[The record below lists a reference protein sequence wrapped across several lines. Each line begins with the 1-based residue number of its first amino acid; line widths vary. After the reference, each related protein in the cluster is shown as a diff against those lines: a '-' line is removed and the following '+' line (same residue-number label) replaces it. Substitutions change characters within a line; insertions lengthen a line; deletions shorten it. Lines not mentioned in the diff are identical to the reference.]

1 MEVTGLAVH
10 NYHAGMLLRATD
22 AIATFDPNHRYL
34 GGLTVAIPASLV
46 ETLKDELK
54 DLQKR
59 MLDLCDGAEDPAA
72 HVYQLNLQLFPLS
85 APPEEDAE

>member
-1 MEVTGLAVH
+1 
-10 NYHAGMLLRATD
+10 
-22 AIATFDPNHRYL
+22 
-34 GGLTVAIPASLV
+34 V

-59 MLDLCDGAEDPAA
+59 MLDLCDGAEDAAA

-85 APPEEDAE
+85 APPEGDAE